1 MDGAPGFTS
10 QLGGVRWTT
19 SILIDLFKSN
29 FVHQFRPKLTCRMSE
44 VSLNSTII
52 AQIKNGA
59 GPNVDWNSRISSVIE
74 REER

>member
-1 MDGAPGFTS
+1 
-10 QLGGVRWTT
+10 
-19 SILIDLFKSN
+19 
-29 FVHQFRPKLTCRMSE
+29 MSE

-74 REER
+74 REERWKSEQKNLQWIFQSLPVAKMKKLDGGLYMKNFG